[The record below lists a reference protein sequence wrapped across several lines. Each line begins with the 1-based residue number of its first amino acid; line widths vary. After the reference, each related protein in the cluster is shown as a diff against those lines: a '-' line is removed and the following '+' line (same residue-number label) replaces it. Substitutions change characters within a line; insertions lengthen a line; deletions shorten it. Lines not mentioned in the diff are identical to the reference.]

1 MIFLRKKKPVAY
13 SPYRFRRICRQYSF
27 ILLGAIIQGCA
38 MGIFLFP
45 NSIPSG
51 GAGGLTVLFHY
62 FFNIP
67 LSIILWMINSS
78 MLLFAIHF
86 LGGSSAVGTLFGI
99 TITSIAVN
107 LSQTYFSTPFSNVWI
122 DMLIGSLVLG
132 TGIGILLRQGVSNG
146 GIGVIALIISKYRN
160 INPGKPL
167 FWINGVIFVITAYII
182 DWQIVIQ
189 ALICQWFSTKIVAY
203 LYNLRIRLPI
213 SGPAFAWRKK

>member
-1 MIFLRKKKPVAY
+1 
-13 SPYRFRRICRQYSF
+13 
-27 ILLGAIIQGCA
+27 

-67 LSIILWMINSS
+67 LSIILWIINAS

-86 LGGSSAVGTLFGI
+86 LGSSSAVGTLFGI
-99 TITSIAVN
+99 TITSLVVN
-107 LSQTYFSTPFSNVWI
+107 ISQTYLSTPFSNVWM
-122 DMLIGSLVLG
+122 DMLIGSLILG

-146 GIGVIALIISKYRN
+146 GIGVIALIISKYKN

-182 DWQIVIQ
+182 DWRIVIQ
-189 ALICQWFSTKIVAY
+189 ALVCQWLSTQIVAF
-203 LYNLRIRLPI
+203 LYNLKIPI
-213 SGPAFAWRKK
+213 TISTPAFAWRKK